1 MLHEIPGEA
10 SLFIYAREYFCSR
23 VYIFLEELASVGI
36 DYEVMRQEP
45 LRLCGLEEYG
55 SAS

>member
-1 MLHEIPGEA
+1 MSFLAIGQTFA
-10 SLFIYAREYFCSR
+10 ADQF
-23 VYIFLEELASVGI
+23 VQVFLEKLASVGI

-45 LRLCGLEEYG
+45 LRLCGLEKYG